1 MERLR
6 PGLRVKFVSNWTL
19 KMKPVN
25 HRRFSLRRSC
35 YGFGSMAEKGPLL
48 LATMGNVP
56 QCIET
61 SSIVARALQTLMF
74 CQCLYMMFACLH
86 VLCNLG
92 DVLVLFYTGRP
103 YCWESAH
110 GDGILNSCS
119 KLLRCFQATD
129 SKHIQETSS
138 ECGQWGKPG
147 RSTYASGVFL
157 HCCQK
162 WNICSQV
169 PNPEEFQKDY

>member
-1 MERLR
+1 MKQCCEGDAVNDATTGARNCNNNGGAPNQVHQQILASSAGGGGSAAIQGGYAMERLR

-35 YGFGSMAEKGPLL
+35 YGFGRMAEKGPLL

-61 SSIVARALQTLMF
+61 SSAVAGTLQTLMF

-92 DVLVLFYTGRP
+92 DVLVLFRTGRP
-103 YCWESAH
+103 YC
-110 GDGILNSCS
+110 
-119 KLLRCFQATD
+119 
-129 SKHIQETSS
+129 
-138 ECGQWGKPG
+138 
-147 RSTYASGVFL
+147 
-157 HCCQK
+157 
-162 WNICSQV
+162 
-169 PNPEEFQKDY
+169 